1 VDILTSDRL
10 VRRVDGRQEIMV
22 KKMASREE
30 SNNVEVDN
38 ETDVKVEAPVATVCA
53 DLYIISDHIVR

>member
-10 VRRVDGRQEIMV
+10 ARRVDGRQEIMV
-22 KKMASREE
+22 KKMASREN

-38 ETDVKVEAPVATVCA
+38 ETDVEVEAVGGHR
-53 DLYIISDHIVR
+53 LH